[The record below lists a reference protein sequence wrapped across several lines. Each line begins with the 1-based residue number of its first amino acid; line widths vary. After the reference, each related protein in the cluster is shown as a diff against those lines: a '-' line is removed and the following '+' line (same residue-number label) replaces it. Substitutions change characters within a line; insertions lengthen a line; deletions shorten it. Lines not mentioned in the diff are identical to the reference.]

1 MHLKLL
7 VTAGAATASLLA
19 GTAGTVLLGHAA
31 ATPQHKVVQ
40 PAPHHLSATKH
51 TPGTKG
57 RSGTVTHKNG
67 TTTKGKLKGTATPPK
82 PKPKHKP
89 TPKATPR
96 PNPKTSPKPM
106 PIPATPAPTPP
117 V

>member
-1 MHLKLL
+1 MHLKVLL
-7 VTAGAATASLLA
+7 TAGAATASLLA

-40 PAPHHLSATKH
+40 PAPHHLSAAKH

-57 RSGTVTHKNG
+57 KNGTVTHKHG
-67 TTTKGKLKGTATPPK
+67 TTTKGKLKGTASPKPK
-82 PKPKHKP
+82 PKPKH
-89 TPKATPR
+89 TATPR

>member
-1 MHLKLL
+1 MHLKVLL
-7 VTAGAATASLLA
+7 TAGAATASLLA

-57 RSGTVTHKNG
+57 NTGTVTHKKG
-67 TTTKGKLKGTATPPK
+67 TTTKGKLKGNAPK
-82 PKPKHKP
+82 PKPKHKVA
-89 TPKATPR
+89 PKASQKPVPVPVSATP
-96 PNPKTSPKPM
+96 P
-106 PIPATPAPTPP
+106 PATPPHP
-117 V
+117 